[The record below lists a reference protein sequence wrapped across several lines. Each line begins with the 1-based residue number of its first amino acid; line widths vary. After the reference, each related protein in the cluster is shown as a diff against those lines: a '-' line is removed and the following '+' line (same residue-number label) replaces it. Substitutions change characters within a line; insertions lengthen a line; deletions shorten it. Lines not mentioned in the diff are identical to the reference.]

1 MFFLSFFPFFFKK
14 VQIKKPHLIK
24 SYFKFSKCSQSFATE
39 DYLGAVL
46 NRGTVAEFNTG
57 FAEKVS
63 CRLSHTVRQN

>member
-1 MFFLSFFPFFFKK
+1 MFLLSFFFLFKK
-14 VQIKKPHLIK
+14 KFRLKKPHLIK
-24 SYFKFSKCSQSFATE
+24 SYFKFSICSESFATE

-46 NRGTVAEFNTG
+46 NIGTVAEFNTG